1 MFTMRPVNHSNDK
14 HWFALYTKP
23 RCEFKARNQLN
34 SIKTDY
40 YLPTIKKYHQ
50 WSDRKKEIEEPLIR
64 GYIFIYADEHERIL
78 SLEQSSI
85 IRCVCQ
91 GGRAACIPDW
101 QIENLKKIENVRTD
115 LVIYN
120 GIIPGEK
127 VEITSGPLKGVIG
140 TLENIG
146 CKNRLFVSID
156 LLNRSIIVQLAND
169 SILKIN

>member
-1 MFTMRPVNHSNDK
+1 MRPVNHSNDK

-23 RCEFKARNQLN
+23 RCEFKARNQLS
-34 SIKTDY
+34 SINTDY

-64 GYIFIYADEHERIL
+64 GYIFIYADEHERLL
-78 SLEQSSI
+78 SLEQPSVV
-85 IRCVCQ
+85 RCVCQ
-91 GGRAACIPDW
+91 GGRASCIPDW
-101 QIENLKKIENVRTD
+101 QIENLKKIETLNSD
-115 LVIYN
+115 LEVYN

-140 TLENIG
+140 TFENIG
-146 CKNRLFVSID
+146 CRNRFAVSID
-156 LLNRSIIVQLAND
+156 ILNRSVIVQLAND